1 MAQRVRRSHFVEQ
14 LEQEPDLDASEASP
28 QEAQAAA
35 AALAEAA
42 RQAVATSSKPCHDG
56 SREKFFSCM
65 HGAHRESLVSLD
77 AWMSPS
83 LTIEVAPLPAIS
95 HDRLAQHAD

>member
-1 MAQRVRRSHFVEQ
+1 MAQRVQRSRFVEQ

-28 QEAQAAA
+28 QEGQAAA

-42 RQAVATSSKPCHDG
+42 RQAVAASSKPCQDG
-56 SREKFFSCM
+56 SREKFSSCM
-65 HGAHRESLVSLD
+65 HGAHREFLVSLD

-83 LTIEVAPLPAIS
+83 LNNRSDTSACNIT
-95 HDRLAQHAD
+95 